1 MTDINAGMKKFFFL
15 ALLLSLLGCT
25 SMEKKV
31 DEHSSSWIS
40 RPLSELKQ
48 AMKSPDSYASKIDWD
63 ETTYPLAN
71 GYFIFVEP
79 FRRECFIEWKINQRN
94 IIIGSFAKG
103 RGCGT
108 VHETDA
114 DVSVI
119 EKFSPPANDNRKME
133 QFFHN
138 E

>member
-79 FRRECFIEWKINQRN
+79 FSRECFIEWKINQRN
-94 IIIGSFAKG
+94 IIMDLRNVVWVKGGMKPAKS
-103 RGCGT
+103 GCGQR
-108 VHETDA
+108 ETG
-114 DVSVI
+114 
-119 EKFSPPANDNRKME
+119 FP
-133 QFFHN
+133 
-138 E
+138 